1 MATEATKTLN
11 EIYGVKWQ
19 RNLHQALQQKQSVL
33 RQFVTV
39 VPDVKSRVV
48 QFTFT
53 GTSEMKRITE
63 AFADITVREDQKFGR
78 VAMYPVPF
86 YDVHRFPN
94 DEKLYNNDIDWTIGS
109 IIDEV
114 RAAAARKMDQVIIGS
129 DWDAENSCFKRN
141 SLPAAAPS
149 SPYEEEQPYGIL
161 GKRIIN
167 DTTVKDFDLANNS
180 IPATW
185 HYDGTQTAAG
195 MMADKITHGLQLLT
209 ERHALERGVTTPVL
223 ILSSR
228 QIEDIQN
235 WESAYNKNY
244 GFGDYK
250 KGNFS
255 NRVLGIEVMVSEM
268 LPYKTPGT
276 DKIRLNPL
284 FIKEHIKFGLWQ
296 DVKVRVEPNAPNA
309 INWGQVITTL
319 SIGCT
324 RLYDESVLAIE
335 SDEER
340 TGA

>member
-1 MATEATKTLN
+1 MASEATKTLDQ
-11 EIYGVKWQ
+11 IYGTKWQ
-19 RNLHQALQQKQSVL
+19 RNLHQALQQKVSAL

-53 GTSEMKRITE
+53 GTSEMKRLDS
-63 AFADITVREDQKFGR
+63 AFATIKQREDQKFGR

-86 YDVHRFPN
+86 YDVHRFTN
-94 DEKLYNNDIDWTIGS
+94 DQALYNNDIDWTIGS

-129 DWDAENSCFKRN
+129 DWDDTNSCFKRN
-141 SLPAAAPS
+141 GAPATAAPK
-149 SPYEEEQPYGIL
+149 SPYETDQPYGIL

-167 DTTVKDFDLANNS
+167 ETTVKDFDLTNNS
-180 IPATW
+180 IAADW
-185 HYDGTQTAAG
+185 HYDGTSTSAG
-195 MMADKITHGLQLLT
+195 MMADKIVHGLQLLT

-228 QIEDIQN
+228 QVEDIQN

-276 DKIRLNPL
+276 DHIRLNPL
-284 FIKEHIKFGLWQ
+284 FTKEHIKFGLWQ
-296 DVKVRVEPNAPNA
+296 DVKVRVEKNAPDA

-319 SIGCT
+319 SLGCT
-324 RLYDESVLAIE
+324 RLYDESVIAIE
-335 SDEER
+335 SDEDK
-340 TGA
+340 A

>member
-1 MATEATKTLN
+1 MASEATKTLDQ
-11 EIYGVKWQ
+11 IYGTKWK
-19 RNLHQALQQKQSVL
+19 RNLHQALQQKVSAL

-53 GTSEMKRITE
+53 GTSEMKRLDS
-63 AFADITVREDQKFGR
+63 AFATIKQREDQKFGR

-86 YDVHRFPN
+86 YDVHRFTN
-94 DEKLYNNDIDWTIGS
+94 DQDLYNNDIDWTIGS

-129 DWDAENSCFKRN
+129 DWDEENSCFKRN
-141 SLPAAAPS
+141 SLPSAAPA
-149 SPYEEEQPYGIL
+149 SPYEQDQPYGIL

-167 DTTVKDFDLANNS
+167 ETTVKDFDLVNNS
-180 IPATW
+180 IEATW
-185 HYDGTQTAAG
+185 HYDGTSTPAG
-195 MMADKITHGLQLLT
+195 MMADKIVHGLQLLT

-228 QIEDIQN
+228 QVEDIQN

-250 KGNFS
+250 NGNFS

-276 DKIRLNPL
+276 DHIRLNPL

-296 DVKVRVEPNAPNA
+296 DVKVRVEKNAPDA

-319 SIGCT
+319 SLGCT
-324 RLYDESVLAIE
+324 RLYDESVIAIE
-335 SDEER
+335 SDEDK
-340 TGA
+340 A